1 MKTISSISTLL
12 VAVLFLY
19 TPLAAQVWN
28 NSTSASWQSDSWS
41 FGGTFPGTAPNSPN
55 VFIAPL
61 SNISITDATPP
72 FPIGNLTI
80 LATQGTFSV
89 TLNGS
94 GTLVVNGDLTVNSTL
109 VIGSGLQLMVNGSL
123 RGAAP
128 ILVSSAASLR
138 LNSTST
144 TAVESS
150 VRISAPAL
158 APVKGT
164 VELGVGWNGGFLP
177 GAVFG
182 DEKSPFQG
190 RLQIASTMTLS
201 SPLYIGA
208 AGVFDFST
216 QTNSTNISSG
226 NKLILASSAT
236 ILGTL
241 INAGLNQ
248 FFVTTAFPLTLGY
261 VGNTTFP
268 VGPSTS
274 VFAPLNIN
282 NNGSPATFSVR
293 ALPFQNQAA
302 PFATGSAVLRQSIV
316 NQQWNVSQLTNV
328 TPGFSVTVIPLW
340 VAGQEN
346 AGFNRQIAVTNAFTT
361 TSGTVSSG
369 AGAAASDPNYSGYF
383 RSGVT
388 ITQIATNNL
397 NNTPILVSSQPAPT
411 VLAFTP
417 PAFSSGATLTITG
430 NRFAPGASV
439 SIGDIIVPAA
449 NTTLISGGSS
459 GIDTLRVIV
468 PSNAGF
474 STNTNTVKV
483 TQTGGSSIAT
493 GFCFGSCG
501 GSPLQPAR
509 IFTVTPNPIPS
520 GLGDVEVVINGAA
533 FGLLTP
539 RVVAVGSGIT
549 SPIIPSANTTTRITA
564 TIPGNVVRNIGSV
577 VLTVTSLDRLPV
589 STTVTVSAP
598 PLITLTSLNPS
609 VTNSNLQP
617 FTIRVTGTSFSAQ
630 SLFTLG
636 KDTLR
641 VMGILRNSDGSLT
654 AGVEA
659 RPGAQ
664 SGNLTVT
671 NLNQQTASLP
681 FVVSGMV
688 GVAAEFTPEIKVFP
702 NPVDDIVS
710 VETRNLQAATV
721 SMTISNVFGQCVFRA
736 DFATN
741 GGQSMRSF
749 DISDVRAGV
758 YLLEVQD
765 GTRRIVHKILKK

>member
-1 MKTISSISTLL
+1 M
-12 VAVLFLY
+12 
-19 TPLAAQVWN
+19 N
-28 NSTSASWQSDSWS
+28 N
-41 FGGTFPGTAPNSPN
+41 
-55 VFIAPL
+55 
-61 SNISITDATPP
+61 
-72 FPIGNLTI
+72 
-80 LATQGTFSV
+80 
-89 TLNGS
+89 
-94 GTLVVNGDLTVNSTL
+94 TL
-109 VIGSGLQLMVNGSL
+109 VIGSGLRLVVNGSL

-128 ILVSSAASLR
+128 ILVSSDASLR

-158 APVKGT
+158 SPYKGT

-190 RLQIASTMTLS
+190 RLQIASMMTLS
-201 SPLYIGA
+201 FPLYIGA
-208 AGVFDFST
+208 AGVFDFSP

-261 VGNTTFP
+261 VGNSTFP

-282 NNGSPATFSVR
+282 NNGSPATFSVK
-293 ALPFQNQAA
+293 ALPFVTKPV

-316 NQQWNVSQLTNV
+316 NQQWNVSQLTGV
-328 TPGFSVTVIPLW
+328 TPGFSVTVTPLW
-340 VAGQEN
+340 VAGQES
-346 AGFNRQIAVTNAFTT
+346 AGFNRQIAVTNAFTS

-369 AGAAASDPNYSGYF
+369 AGQAASDPNYSGYF

-397 NNTPILVSSQPAPT
+397 NNTPILVSSQPAPSI
-411 VLAFTP
+411 LAFTP

-430 NRFAPGASV
+430 NRFAPGAGV
-439 SIGDIIVPAA
+439 SLGGVTAPAA
-449 NTTLISGGSS
+449 NVTLISGGSS
-459 GIDTLRVIV
+459 GIDTLRVVV
-468 PSNAGF
+468 PPNAQSG
-474 STNTNTVKV
+474 SVTVA
-483 TQTGGSSIAT
+483 QMGGSSTAASQI
-493 GFCFGSCG
+493 CFGSCG

-533 FGLLTP
+533 FGVLTP
-539 RVVAVGSGIT
+539 RVVAVGNGIT
-549 SPIIPSANTTTRITA
+549 STITPSVNTTTRITA
-564 TIPGNVVRNIGSV
+564 TIPGNVIRNIGSV
-577 VLTVTSLDRLPV
+577 SITVTSLDRLPV

-598 PLITLTSLNPS
+598 PPITLTSLNPS

-617 FTIRVTGTSFSAQ
+617 FTIQVTGTSFSAQ

-641 VMGILRNSDGSLT
+641 VMGILRNIDGSLT

-659 RPGAQ
+659 KPGVQ
-664 SGNLTVT
+664 SGNLNVT

-721 SMTISNVFGQCVFRA
+721 SITISNVFGQCVFRA

-765 GTRRIVHKILKK
+765 GTRHVVHKILKN

>member
-1 MKTISSISTLL
+1 MKKISAFTLL
-12 VAVLFLY
+12 CSVLFLLLLLQQQ
-19 TPLAAQVWN
+19 PLFAQGWN

-41 FGGTFPGTAPNSPN
+41 LGGSFPGATSNSLN
-55 VFIAPL
+55 VLITPV
-61 SNISITDATPP
+61 SNITIADATPP
-72 FPIGNLTI
+72 FPVGNFTI
-80 LATQGTFSV
+80 PATDGTFSV

-94 GTLVVNGDLTVNSTL
+94 GTLVVNGNLTVNCTL
-109 VIGSGLQLMVNGSL
+109 IIGSGLRLVVNGSL

-128 ILVSSAASLR
+128 ILVSSGASLR

-150 VRISAPAL
+150 IRISAPAL
-158 APVKGT
+158 SPYKGT

-248 FFVTTAFPLTLGY
+248 FFVTTAFSLTLGY
-261 VGNTTFP
+261 VGNSTFP

-328 TPGFSVTVIPLW
+328 TPGFSVTVTPLW
-340 VAGQEN
+340 VAGQES

-361 TSGTVSSG
+361 TSGTISSG
-369 AGAAASDPNYSGYF
+369 AGPAASDPNYLGYF

-417 PAFSSGATLTITG
+417 PAFSSGATL
-430 NRFAPGASV
+430 
-439 SIGDIIVPAA
+439 
-449 NTTLISGGSS
+449 
-459 GIDTLRVIV
+459 
-468 PSNAGF
+468 
-474 STNTNTVKV
+474 
-483 TQTGGSSIAT
+483 
-493 GFCFGSCG
+493 
-501 GSPLQPAR
+501 
-509 IFTVTPNPIPS
+509 IP
-520 GLGDVEVVINGAA
+520 
-533 FGLLTP
+533 F
-539 RVVAVGSGIT
+539 
-549 SPIIPSANTTTRITA
+549 
-564 TIPGNVVRNIGSV
+564 
-577 VLTVTSLDRLPV
+577 
-589 STTVTVSAP
+589 
-598 PLITLTSLNPS
+598 
-609 VTNSNLQP
+609 
-617 FTIRVTGTSFSAQ
+617 
-630 SLFTLG
+630 
-636 KDTLR
+636 
-641 VMGILRNSDGSLT
+641 
-654 AGVEA
+654 
-659 RPGAQ
+659 
-664 SGNLTVT
+664 
-671 NLNQQTASLP
+671 
-681 FVVSGMV
+681 
-688 GVAAEFTPEIKVFP
+688 
-702 NPVDDIVS
+702 
-710 VETRNLQAATV
+710 
-721 SMTISNVFGQCVFRA
+721 
-736 DFATN
+736 
-741 GGQSMRSF
+741 
-749 DISDVRAGV
+749 
-758 YLLEVQD
+758 
-765 GTRRIVHKILKK
+765 